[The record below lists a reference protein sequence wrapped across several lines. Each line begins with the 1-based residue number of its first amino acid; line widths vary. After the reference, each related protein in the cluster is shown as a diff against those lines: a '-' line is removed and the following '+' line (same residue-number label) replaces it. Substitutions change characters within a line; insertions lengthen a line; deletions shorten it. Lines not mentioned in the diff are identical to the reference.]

1 MKKKLI
7 AWMMSATMALGSMT
21 LPVYAE
27 NEEVAVEFSD
37 ETDEETE
44 EPETEMLDIPEELQ
58 TDTGQDFADAGSEDF
73 SDHMVEELFSSG
85 DETVGESRTVGGN
98 INWGSSGSLLP
109 TDVTTARDGCVLVG
123 VKGSYITDVQ
133 AVLARVNAIRK
144 EACEEGVPDPRNAKR
159 KLTPSDYVPIRWSS
173 DLEYIARIRAAEAS
187 LVIAHTRPNGTS
199 CFTLK
204 SPNGIQ
210 SYGEVLAWNYTQK
223 FLPGIEQWYEEK
235 ADWVNQNSN
244 AVTGHYTQMI
254 DPDNIYAGY
263 ATFINPDA
271 QYPTTT
277 SGEYSSYADMD
288 ETSGPDISNCTQTI
302 EAELGNLTAGM
313 SDFADLKEENSVQA
327 DFYVQLS
334 DSGCKLSFL
343 DKAEWKS
350 SNPSVAS
357 VDGNGQVK
365 GLKKGTADITA
376 SKGSLT
382 ATRTVRVIHEHSWD
396 AGKVTK
402 SATCTKDGEKT
413 YTCSGCGE
421 TKTEVIKATGHK
433 ETEIRNAAE
442 STCQKEG
449 YTGDKVCKACGEVL
463 EKGKPIAKK
472 DHSWDAG
479 KVTKSATCTKDGEKT
494 YTCSGCGE
502 TKTEVIKAT
511 GHKETEIRN
520 ATESTCQK
528 EGYTGDKVCKA
539 CGEVLEKGKPIAKK
553 DHSWDAGKVTKSAT
567 CTKAGEKIYT
577 CSGCGETKTEVIKA
591 TGHKETEIRNA
602 TESTCQKEGY
612 TGDKVCKACGEVLE
626 KGKPI
631 AKKDHSWDAG
641 KVTKSATCT
650 KAGEKIYTCSGCGE
664 TKTEV
669 IKATGHKMGAWKTVA
684 SATTQKAG
692 RQERSCT
699 VCNYKETRS
708 IPKLKSYNFKVVSS
722 KSAVTYN
729 GKAQKP
735 AVTVYA
741 GNKKISSK
749 YYTVSYKNNT
759 AVGTAMITIQGKGNY
774 KKYTGKTT
782 FRINLQ
788 KTTLSSA
795 KSSRK
800 GQLQATWKKTAG
812 NAGYQIQYA
821 SNAKFSGAK
830 TKNTKATRYTFQGLK
845 SKRKYYVRVRT
856 YKKVGSNYWYSKW
869 SNVRNVKIK

>member
-73 SDHMVEELFSSG
+73 PDHMVEELFSSG

-98 INWGSSGSLLP
+98 LNWGSSGSLLP

-173 DLEYIARIRAAEAS
+173 DLEYIARIRVAEAS

-313 SDFADLKEENSVQA
+313 SDFAVLKEENSVQA

-382 ATRTVRVIHEHSWD
+382 VTRTVRVIH
-396 AGKVTK
+396 
-402 SATCTKDGEKT
+402 
-413 YTCSGCGE
+413 
-421 TKTEVIKATGHK
+421 
-433 ETEIRNAAE
+433 
-442 STCQKEG
+442 
-449 YTGDKVCKACGEVL
+449 
-463 EKGKPIAKK
+463 

-494 YTCSGCGE
+494 
-502 TKTEVIKAT
+502 
-511 GHKETEIRN
+511 
-520 ATESTCQK
+520 
-528 EGYTGDKVCKA
+528 
-539 CGEVLEKGKPIAKK
+539 
-553 DHSWDAGKVTKSAT
+553 
-567 CTKAGEKIYT
+567 
-577 CSGCGETKTEVIKA
+577 
-591 TGHKETEIRNA
+591 
-602 TESTCQKEGY
+602 
-612 TGDKVCKACGEVLE
+612 
-626 KGKPI
+626 
-631 AKKDHSWDAG
+631 
-641 KVTKSATCT
+641 
-650 KAGEKIYTCSGCGE
+650 YTCSGCGE

-800 GQLQATWKKTAG
+800 GQLQATWRKTAG

>member
-44 EPETEMLDIPEELQ
+44 EPETEVLDIPEELQ

-73 SDHMVEELFSSG
+73 SDHIVEELFSSG
-85 DETVGESRTVGGN
+85 DEAVGESRTVGGN

-133 AVLARVNAIRK
+133 AVLARVNEIRK
-144 EACEEGVPDPRNAKR
+144 EACEEGVPDPRNEKR

-187 LVIAHTRPNGTS
+187 LVIDHTRPNGTS

-235 ADWVNQNSN
+235 ADWVNQNSS

-271 QYPTTT
+271 KYPTTT

-288 ETSGPDISNCTQTI
+288 ETSGSDISNCTQSI
-302 EAELGNLTAGM
+302 EAELANLTAGM

-382 ATRTVRVIHEHSWD
+382 ATRTVRVIH
-396 AGKVTK
+396 
-402 SATCTKDGEKT
+402 
-413 YTCSGCGE
+413 
-421 TKTEVIKATGHK
+421 
-433 ETEIRNAAE
+433 
-442 STCQKEG
+442 
-449 YTGDKVCKACGEVL
+449 
-463 EKGKPIAKK
+463 

-479 KVTKSATCTKDGEKT
+479 KVTKSATCTKD
-494 YTCSGCGE
+494 
-502 TKTEVIKAT
+502 
-511 GHKETEIRN
+511 
-520 ATESTCQK
+520 
-528 EGYTGDKVCKA
+528 
-539 CGEVLEKGKPIAKK
+539 
-553 DHSWDAGKVTKSAT
+553 
-567 CTKAGEKIYT
+567 
-577 CSGCGETKTEVIKA
+577 
-591 TGHKETEIRNA
+591 
-602 TESTCQKEGY
+602 
-612 TGDKVCKACGEVLE
+612 
-626 KGKPI
+626 
-631 AKKDHSWDAG
+631 
-641 KVTKSATCT
+641 
-650 KAGEKIYTCSGCGE
+650 GEKIYTCSGCGE

-684 SATTQKAG
+684 SATTQKEG

-699 VCNYKETRS
+699 ICNYKETRS

-774 KKYTGKTT
+774 KKYSGKTT

-788 KTTLSSA
+788 KTTLSST

-800 GQLQATWKKTAG
+800 GQLQVTWKKTAG

-821 SNAKFSGAK
+821 TNAKFSGAK
-830 TKNTKATRYTFQGLK
+830 TKNTKATRYTFKGLK

>member
-159 KLTPSDYVPIRWSS
+159 KLTPSDYVPIRWLS

-433 ETEIRNAAE
+433 
-442 STCQKEG
+442 
-449 YTGDKVCKACGEVL
+449 
-463 EKGKPIAKK
+463 
-472 DHSWDAG
+472 
-479 KVTKSATCTKDGEKT
+479 
-494 YTCSGCGE
+494 
-502 TKTEVIKAT
+502 
-511 GHKETEIRN
+511 
-520 ATESTCQK
+520 
-528 EGYTGDKVCKA
+528 
-539 CGEVLEKGKPIAKK
+539 
-553 DHSWDAGKVTKSAT
+553 
-567 CTKAGEKIYT
+567 
-577 CSGCGETKTEVIKA
+577 
-591 TGHKETEIRNA
+591 
-602 TESTCQKEGY
+602 
-612 TGDKVCKACGEVLE
+612 
-626 KGKPI
+626 
-631 AKKDHSWDAG
+631 
-641 KVTKSATCT
+641 
-650 KAGEKIYTCSGCGE
+650 
-664 TKTEV
+664 
-669 IKATGHKMGAWKTVA
+669 MGAWKTVA

-741 GNKKISSK
+741 GNKKISGK

-759 AVGTAMITIQGKGNY
+759 AVGTAMIIIQGKGNY
-774 KKYTGKTT
+774 KKYSGKTT

-821 SNAKFSGAK
+821 TNAKFSGAK
-830 TKNTKATRYTFQGLK
+830 TKNTKAIRYTFKGLK

>member
-44 EPETEMLDIPEELQ
+44 EPETEVLDIPEELQ

-85 DETVGESRTVGGN
+85 DEAVGESRTVGGN

-133 AVLARVNAIRK
+133 AVLARVNEIRK
-144 EACEEGVPDPRNAKR
+144 EACEEGVPDPRNEKR

-187 LVIAHTRPNGTS
+187 LIIAHTRPNGTR

-235 ADWVNQNSN
+235 ADWVNQNSS

-271 QYPTTT
+271 KYPTTT

-302 EAELGNLTAGM
+302 EAELANLTAGM

-376 SKGSLT
+376 FKGSLT
-382 ATRTVRVIHEHSWD
+382 ATRTVRVIH
-396 AGKVTK
+396 
-402 SATCTKDGEKT
+402 
-413 YTCSGCGE
+413 
-421 TKTEVIKATGHK
+421 
-433 ETEIRNAAE
+433 
-442 STCQKEG
+442 
-449 YTGDKVCKACGEVL
+449 
-463 EKGKPIAKK
+463 

-479 KVTKSATCTKDGEKT
+479 KVTKSATCTKNGEKT
-494 YTCSGCGE
+494 
-502 TKTEVIKAT
+502 
-511 GHKETEIRN
+511 
-520 ATESTCQK
+520 
-528 EGYTGDKVCKA
+528 
-539 CGEVLEKGKPIAKK
+539 
-553 DHSWDAGKVTKSAT
+553 
-567 CTKAGEKIYT
+567 
-577 CSGCGETKTEVIKA
+577 
-591 TGHKETEIRNA
+591 
-602 TESTCQKEGY
+602 
-612 TGDKVCKACGEVLE
+612 
-626 KGKPI
+626 
-631 AKKDHSWDAG
+631 
-641 KVTKSATCT
+641 
-650 KAGEKIYTCSGCGE
+650 YTCSGCGE

-774 KKYTGKTT
+774 KKYSGKTT

-821 SNAKFSGAK
+821 TNAKFSGAK
-830 TKNTKATRYTFQGLK
+830 TKNTKATRYTFKGLK

>member
-413 YTCSGCGE
+413 
-421 TKTEVIKATGHK
+421 H
-433 ETEIRNAAE
+433 
-442 STCQKEG
+442 
-449 YTGDKVCKACGEVL
+449 
-463 EKGKPIAKK
+463 
-472 DHSWDAG
+472 
-479 KVTKSATCTKDGEKT
+479 
-494 YTCSGCGE
+494 
-502 TKTEVIKAT
+502 
-511 GHKETEIRN
+511 
-520 ATESTCQK
+520 
-528 EGYTGDKVCKA
+528 
-539 CGEVLEKGKPIAKK
+539 
-553 DHSWDAGKVTKSAT
+553 
-567 CTKAGEKIYT
+567 T

>member
-433 ETEIRNAAE
+433 
-442 STCQKEG
+442 
-449 YTGDKVCKACGEVL
+449 
-463 EKGKPIAKK
+463 
-472 DHSWDAG
+472 
-479 KVTKSATCTKDGEKT
+479 
-494 YTCSGCGE
+494 
-502 TKTEVIKAT
+502 
-511 GHKETEIRN
+511 
-520 ATESTCQK
+520 
-528 EGYTGDKVCKA
+528 
-539 CGEVLEKGKPIAKK
+539 
-553 DHSWDAGKVTKSAT
+553 
-567 CTKAGEKIYT
+567 
-577 CSGCGETKTEVIKA
+577 
-591 TGHKETEIRNA
+591 
-602 TESTCQKEGY
+602 
-612 TGDKVCKACGEVLE
+612 
-626 KGKPI
+626 
-631 AKKDHSWDAG
+631 
-641 KVTKSATCT
+641 
-650 KAGEKIYTCSGCGE
+650 
-664 TKTEV
+664 
-669 IKATGHKMGAWKTVA
+669 MGAWKTVA

-741 GNKKISSK
+741 GNKKISGK

-759 AVGTAMITIQGKGNY
+759 AVGTAMIIIQGKDNY
-774 KKYTGKTT
+774 KKYSGKTT

-821 SNAKFSGAK
+821 TNAKFSGAK
-830 TKNTKATRYTFQGLK
+830 TKNTKAIRYTFKGLK

>member
-433 ETEIRNAAE
+433 
-442 STCQKEG
+442 
-449 YTGDKVCKACGEVL
+449 
-463 EKGKPIAKK
+463 
-472 DHSWDAG
+472 
-479 KVTKSATCTKDGEKT
+479 
-494 YTCSGCGE
+494 
-502 TKTEVIKAT
+502 
-511 GHKETEIRN
+511 
-520 ATESTCQK
+520 
-528 EGYTGDKVCKA
+528 
-539 CGEVLEKGKPIAKK
+539 
-553 DHSWDAGKVTKSAT
+553 
-567 CTKAGEKIYT
+567 
-577 CSGCGETKTEVIKA
+577 
-591 TGHKETEIRNA
+591 
-602 TESTCQKEGY
+602 
-612 TGDKVCKACGEVLE
+612 
-626 KGKPI
+626 
-631 AKKDHSWDAG
+631 
-641 KVTKSATCT
+641 
-650 KAGEKIYTCSGCGE
+650 
-664 TKTEV
+664 
-669 IKATGHKMGAWKTVA
+669 MGAWKTVA

>member
-27 NEEVAVEFSD
+27 NAEVAVEFAD

-44 EPETEMLDIPEELQ
+44 ESETEVLDVPEELQ

-85 DETVGESRTVGGN
+85 DEVVGESRTVGGN
-98 INWGSSGSLLP
+98 INWGRSDSLLP

-123 VKGSYITDVQ
+123 VKGSYITDIQ

-187 LVIAHTRPNGTS
+187 LVIDHTRPNGTS

-235 ADWVNQNSN
+235 ADWVNQNSS

-271 QYPTTT
+271 KYPTTT
-277 SGEYSSYADMD
+277 SGEYSSYVDMD

-343 DKAEWKS
+343 DEAEWKS

-357 VDGNGQVK
+357 VDVNGQVK

-382 ATRTVRVIHEHSWD
+382 ATRTVRVIH
-396 AGKVTK
+396 
-402 SATCTKDGEKT
+402 
-413 YTCSGCGE
+413 
-421 TKTEVIKATGHK
+421 
-433 ETEIRNAAE
+433 
-442 STCQKEG
+442 
-449 YTGDKVCKACGEVL
+449 
-463 EKGKPIAKK
+463 

-502 TKTEVIKAT
+502 TKTEA
-511 GHKETEIRN
+511 
-520 ATESTCQK
+520 
-528 EGYTGDKVCKA
+528 
-539 CGEVLEKGKPIAKK
+539 
-553 DHSWDAGKVTKSAT
+553 
-567 CTKAGEKIYT
+567 
-577 CSGCGETKTEVIKA
+577 
-591 TGHKETEIRNA
+591 
-602 TESTCQKEGY
+602 
-612 TGDKVCKACGEVLE
+612 
-626 KGKPI
+626 
-631 AKKDHSWDAG
+631 
-641 KVTKSATCT
+641 
-650 KAGEKIYTCSGCGE
+650 
-664 TKTEV
+664 

-684 SATTQKAG
+684 SVTTQKAG

-741 GNKKISSK
+741 GNKKISGK

-774 KKYTGKTT
+774 KKYSGKTT

-788 KTTLSSA
+788 ITTLSSA

-821 SNAKFSGAK
+821 TNAKFSGAK
-830 TKNTKATRYTFQGLK
+830 TKNTKATCYTFKGLK

-869 SNVRNVKIK
+869 SNIRNVKIK

>member
-433 ETEIRNAAE
+433 
-442 STCQKEG
+442 
-449 YTGDKVCKACGEVL
+449 
-463 EKGKPIAKK
+463 
-472 DHSWDAG
+472 
-479 KVTKSATCTKDGEKT
+479 
-494 YTCSGCGE
+494 
-502 TKTEVIKAT
+502 
-511 GHKETEIRN
+511 
-520 ATESTCQK
+520 
-528 EGYTGDKVCKA
+528 
-539 CGEVLEKGKPIAKK
+539 
-553 DHSWDAGKVTKSAT
+553 
-567 CTKAGEKIYT
+567 
-577 CSGCGETKTEVIKA
+577 
-591 TGHKETEIRNA
+591 
-602 TESTCQKEGY
+602 
-612 TGDKVCKACGEVLE
+612 
-626 KGKPI
+626 
-631 AKKDHSWDAG
+631 
-641 KVTKSATCT
+641 
-650 KAGEKIYTCSGCGE
+650 
-664 TKTEV
+664 
-669 IKATGHKMGAWKTVA
+669 MGAWKTVA

-741 GNKKISSK
+741 GNKKISGK

-759 AVGTAMITIQGKGNY
+759 AVGTAMIIIQGKGNY
-774 KKYTGKTT
+774 KKYSGKTT

-821 SNAKFSGAK
+821 TNAKFSGAK
-830 TKNTKATRYTFQGLK
+830 TKNTKAIRYTFKGLK
-845 SKRKYYVRVRT
+845 SKRKYYVRLRT

>member
-433 ETEIRNAAE
+433 
-442 STCQKEG
+442 
-449 YTGDKVCKACGEVL
+449 
-463 EKGKPIAKK
+463 
-472 DHSWDAG
+472 
-479 KVTKSATCTKDGEKT
+479 
-494 YTCSGCGE
+494 
-502 TKTEVIKAT
+502 
-511 GHKETEIRN
+511 
-520 ATESTCQK
+520 
-528 EGYTGDKVCKA
+528 
-539 CGEVLEKGKPIAKK
+539 
-553 DHSWDAGKVTKSAT
+553 
-567 CTKAGEKIYT
+567 
-577 CSGCGETKTEVIKA
+577 
-591 TGHKETEIRNA
+591 
-602 TESTCQKEGY
+602 
-612 TGDKVCKACGEVLE
+612 
-626 KGKPI
+626 
-631 AKKDHSWDAG
+631 
-641 KVTKSATCT
+641 
-650 KAGEKIYTCSGCGE
+650 
-664 TKTEV
+664 
-669 IKATGHKMGAWKTVA
+669 MGAWKTVA

-741 GNKKISSK
+741 GNKKISGK

-759 AVGTAMITIQGKGNY
+759 AVGTAMIIIQGKGNY
-774 KKYTGKTT
+774 KKYSGKTT

-821 SNAKFSGAK
+821 TNAKFSGAK
-830 TKNTKATRYTFQGLK
+830 TKNTKAIRYTFKGLK

-869 SNVRNVKIK
+869 SNVRNVK

>member
-44 EPETEMLDIPEELQ
+44 EPETEVLDIPEELQ

-85 DETVGESRTVGGN
+85 DEAVGESRTVGGN

-133 AVLARVNAIRK
+133 AVLARVNEIRK

-210 SYGEVLAWNYTQK
+210 LYGEVLAWNYTQK

-235 ADWVNQNSN
+235 ADWINQNSSV
-244 AVTGHYTQMI
+244 VTGHYTQMI

-271 QYPTTT
+271 KYPTTT

-302 EAELGNLTAGM
+302 EAELTNLTAGM

-382 ATRTVRVIHEHSWD
+382 ATRTVRVIH
-396 AGKVTK
+396 
-402 SATCTKDGEKT
+402 
-413 YTCSGCGE
+413 
-421 TKTEVIKATGHK
+421 
-433 ETEIRNAAE
+433 
-442 STCQKEG
+442 
-449 YTGDKVCKACGEVL
+449 
-463 EKGKPIAKK
+463 

-479 KVTKSATCTKDGEKT
+479 KVTKSATCTKD
-494 YTCSGCGE
+494 
-502 TKTEVIKAT
+502 
-511 GHKETEIRN
+511 
-520 ATESTCQK
+520 
-528 EGYTGDKVCKA
+528 
-539 CGEVLEKGKPIAKK
+539 
-553 DHSWDAGKVTKSAT
+553 
-567 CTKAGEKIYT
+567 
-577 CSGCGETKTEVIKA
+577 
-591 TGHKETEIRNA
+591 
-602 TESTCQKEGY
+602 
-612 TGDKVCKACGEVLE
+612 
-626 KGKPI
+626 
-631 AKKDHSWDAG
+631 
-641 KVTKSATCT
+641 
-650 KAGEKIYTCSGCGE
+650 GEKIYTCSGCGE

-669 IKATGHKMGAWKTVA
+669 IKATGHKMGAWKTGA

-774 KKYTGKTT
+774 KKYSGKTT

-821 SNAKFSGAK
+821 TNAKFSGAK
-830 TKNTKATRYTFQGLK
+830 TKNTKATRYTFKGLK

>member
-85 DETVGESRTVGGN
+85 DEVVGESRTVGGN
-98 INWGSSGSLLP
+98 INWGRSDSLLP

-382 ATRTVRVIHEHSWD
+382 VTRTVRVIH
-396 AGKVTK
+396 
-402 SATCTKDGEKT
+402 
-413 YTCSGCGE
+413 
-421 TKTEVIKATGHK
+421 
-433 ETEIRNAAE
+433 
-442 STCQKEG
+442 
-449 YTGDKVCKACGEVL
+449 
-463 EKGKPIAKK
+463 

-494 YTCSGCGE
+494 
-502 TKTEVIKAT
+502 
-511 GHKETEIRN
+511 
-520 ATESTCQK
+520 
-528 EGYTGDKVCKA
+528 
-539 CGEVLEKGKPIAKK
+539 
-553 DHSWDAGKVTKSAT
+553 
-567 CTKAGEKIYT
+567 
-577 CSGCGETKTEVIKA
+577 
-591 TGHKETEIRNA
+591 
-602 TESTCQKEGY
+602 
-612 TGDKVCKACGEVLE
+612 
-626 KGKPI
+626 
-631 AKKDHSWDAG
+631 
-641 KVTKSATCT
+641 
-650 KAGEKIYTCSGCGE
+650 YTCSGCGE

>member
-44 EPETEMLDIPEELQ
+44 EPETEVLDIPEELQ

-85 DETVGESRTVGGN
+85 DEAVGESRTVGGN

-133 AVLARVNAIRK
+133 AVLARVNEIRK
-144 EACEEGVPDPRNAKR
+144 EACEEGVPDPRNEKR

-187 LVIAHTRPNGTS
+187 LVIDHTRPNGTS

-210 SYGEVLAWNYTQK
+210 LYGEVLAWNYTQK

-235 ADWVNQNSN
+235 ADWINQNSS

-271 QYPTTT
+271 KYPTTT

-302 EAELGNLTAGM
+302 EAELTNLTAGM

-382 ATRTVRVIHEHSWD
+382 ATRTVRVIH
-396 AGKVTK
+396 
-402 SATCTKDGEKT
+402 
-413 YTCSGCGE
+413 
-421 TKTEVIKATGHK
+421 
-433 ETEIRNAAE
+433 
-442 STCQKEG
+442 
-449 YTGDKVCKACGEVL
+449 
-463 EKGKPIAKK
+463 

-479 KVTKSATCTKDGEKT
+479 KVTKSATCTKD
-494 YTCSGCGE
+494 
-502 TKTEVIKAT
+502 
-511 GHKETEIRN
+511 
-520 ATESTCQK
+520 
-528 EGYTGDKVCKA
+528 
-539 CGEVLEKGKPIAKK
+539 
-553 DHSWDAGKVTKSAT
+553 
-567 CTKAGEKIYT
+567 
-577 CSGCGETKTEVIKA
+577 
-591 TGHKETEIRNA
+591 
-602 TESTCQKEGY
+602 
-612 TGDKVCKACGEVLE
+612 
-626 KGKPI
+626 
-631 AKKDHSWDAG
+631 
-641 KVTKSATCT
+641 
-650 KAGEKIYTCSGCGE
+650 GEKIYTCSGCGE

-774 KKYTGKTT
+774 KKYSGKTT

-821 SNAKFSGAK
+821 TNAKFSGAK
-830 TKNTKATRYTFQGLK
+830 TKNTKATRYTFKGLK

>member
-1 MKKKLI
+1 MKKKRI

-44 EPETEMLDIPEELQ
+44 EPETEVLDVPEELQ

-85 DETVGESRTVGGN
+85 DEAVGESRTVGGN

-133 AVLARVNAIRK
+133 AVLARVNEIRK
-144 EACEEGVPDPRNAKR
+144 EACEEGVPDPRNEKR

-187 LVIAHTRPNGTS
+187 LVIDHTRPNGTS

-210 SYGEVLAWNYTQK
+210 LYGEVLAWNYTQK

-235 ADWVNQNSN
+235 ADWINQNSSV
-244 AVTGHYTQMI
+244 VTGHYTQMI

-271 QYPTTT
+271 KYPTTT

-302 EAELGNLTAGM
+302 EAELTNLTAGM

-382 ATRTVRVIHEHSWD
+382 ATRTVRVIH
-396 AGKVTK
+396 
-402 SATCTKDGEKT
+402 
-413 YTCSGCGE
+413 
-421 TKTEVIKATGHK
+421 
-433 ETEIRNAAE
+433 
-442 STCQKEG
+442 
-449 YTGDKVCKACGEVL
+449 
-463 EKGKPIAKK
+463 

-479 KVTKSATCTKDGEKT
+479 KVTKSATCTKD
-494 YTCSGCGE
+494 
-502 TKTEVIKAT
+502 
-511 GHKETEIRN
+511 
-520 ATESTCQK
+520 
-528 EGYTGDKVCKA
+528 
-539 CGEVLEKGKPIAKK
+539 
-553 DHSWDAGKVTKSAT
+553 
-567 CTKAGEKIYT
+567 
-577 CSGCGETKTEVIKA
+577 
-591 TGHKETEIRNA
+591 
-602 TESTCQKEGY
+602 
-612 TGDKVCKACGEVLE
+612 
-626 KGKPI
+626 
-631 AKKDHSWDAG
+631 
-641 KVTKSATCT
+641 
-650 KAGEKIYTCSGCGE
+650 GEKIYTCSGCGE

-774 KKYTGKTT
+774 KKYSGKTT

-821 SNAKFSGAK
+821 TNAKFSGAK
-830 TKNTKATRYTFQGLK
+830 TKNTKATRYTFKGLK

>member
-433 ETEIRNAAE
+433 
-442 STCQKEG
+442 
-449 YTGDKVCKACGEVL
+449 
-463 EKGKPIAKK
+463 
-472 DHSWDAG
+472 
-479 KVTKSATCTKDGEKT
+479 
-494 YTCSGCGE
+494 
-502 TKTEVIKAT
+502 
-511 GHKETEIRN
+511 
-520 ATESTCQK
+520 
-528 EGYTGDKVCKA
+528 
-539 CGEVLEKGKPIAKK
+539 
-553 DHSWDAGKVTKSAT
+553 
-567 CTKAGEKIYT
+567 
-577 CSGCGETKTEVIKA
+577 
-591 TGHKETEIRNA
+591 
-602 TESTCQKEGY
+602 
-612 TGDKVCKACGEVLE
+612 
-626 KGKPI
+626 
-631 AKKDHSWDAG
+631 
-641 KVTKSATCT
+641 
-650 KAGEKIYTCSGCGE
+650 
-664 TKTEV
+664 
-669 IKATGHKMGAWKTVA
+669 MGAWKTVA

-821 SNAKFSGAK
+821 TNAKFSGAK
-830 TKNTKATRYTFQGLK
+830 TKNTKATRYTFKGLK

>member
-382 ATRTVRVIHEHSWD
+382 VTRTVRVIH
-396 AGKVTK
+396 
-402 SATCTKDGEKT
+402 
-413 YTCSGCGE
+413 
-421 TKTEVIKATGHK
+421 
-433 ETEIRNAAE
+433 
-442 STCQKEG
+442 
-449 YTGDKVCKACGEVL
+449 
-463 EKGKPIAKK
+463 

-494 YTCSGCGE
+494 
-502 TKTEVIKAT
+502 
-511 GHKETEIRN
+511 
-520 ATESTCQK
+520 
-528 EGYTGDKVCKA
+528 
-539 CGEVLEKGKPIAKK
+539 
-553 DHSWDAGKVTKSAT
+553 
-567 CTKAGEKIYT
+567 
-577 CSGCGETKTEVIKA
+577 
-591 TGHKETEIRNA
+591 
-602 TESTCQKEGY
+602 
-612 TGDKVCKACGEVLE
+612 
-626 KGKPI
+626 
-631 AKKDHSWDAG
+631 
-641 KVTKSATCT
+641 
-650 KAGEKIYTCSGCGE
+650 YTCSGCGE

-821 SNAKFSGAK
+821 TNAKFSGAK
-830 TKNTKATRYTFQGLK
+830 TKNTKATRYTFKGLK

>member
-382 ATRTVRVIHEHSWD
+382 VTRTVRVIH
-396 AGKVTK
+396 
-402 SATCTKDGEKT
+402 
-413 YTCSGCGE
+413 
-421 TKTEVIKATGHK
+421 
-433 ETEIRNAAE
+433 
-442 STCQKEG
+442 
-449 YTGDKVCKACGEVL
+449 
-463 EKGKPIAKK
+463 

-511 GHKETEIRN
+511 GHK
-520 ATESTCQK
+520 
-528 EGYTGDKVCKA
+528 
-539 CGEVLEKGKPIAKK
+539 
-553 DHSWDAGKVTKSAT
+553 
-567 CTKAGEKIYT
+567 
-577 CSGCGETKTEVIKA
+577 
-591 TGHKETEIRNA
+591 
-602 TESTCQKEGY
+602 
-612 TGDKVCKACGEVLE
+612 
-626 KGKPI
+626 
-631 AKKDHSWDAG
+631 
-641 KVTKSATCT
+641 
-650 KAGEKIYTCSGCGE
+650 
-664 TKTEV
+664 
-669 IKATGHKMGAWKTVA
+669 MGAWKTVA

-692 RQERSCT
+692 RQEHSCT

>member
-123 VKGSYITDVQ
+123 VKGSYITEVQ

-433 ETEIRNAAE
+433 
-442 STCQKEG
+442 
-449 YTGDKVCKACGEVL
+449 
-463 EKGKPIAKK
+463 
-472 DHSWDAG
+472 
-479 KVTKSATCTKDGEKT
+479 
-494 YTCSGCGE
+494 
-502 TKTEVIKAT
+502 
-511 GHKETEIRN
+511 
-520 ATESTCQK
+520 
-528 EGYTGDKVCKA
+528 
-539 CGEVLEKGKPIAKK
+539 
-553 DHSWDAGKVTKSAT
+553 
-567 CTKAGEKIYT
+567 
-577 CSGCGETKTEVIKA
+577 
-591 TGHKETEIRNA
+591 
-602 TESTCQKEGY
+602 
-612 TGDKVCKACGEVLE
+612 
-626 KGKPI
+626 
-631 AKKDHSWDAG
+631 
-641 KVTKSATCT
+641 
-650 KAGEKIYTCSGCGE
+650 
-664 TKTEV
+664 
-669 IKATGHKMGAWKTVA
+669 MGAWKTVA

-741 GNKKISSK
+741 GNKKISGK

-759 AVGTAMITIQGKGNY
+759 AVGTAMIIIQGKGNY
-774 KKYTGKTT
+774 KKYSGKTT

-821 SNAKFSGAK
+821 TNAKFSGAK
-830 TKNTKATRYTFQGLK
+830 TKNTKAIRYTFKGLK

>member
-199 CFTLK
+199 CSTLK

-433 ETEIRNAAE
+433 
-442 STCQKEG
+442 
-449 YTGDKVCKACGEVL
+449 
-463 EKGKPIAKK
+463 
-472 DHSWDAG
+472 
-479 KVTKSATCTKDGEKT
+479 
-494 YTCSGCGE
+494 
-502 TKTEVIKAT
+502 
-511 GHKETEIRN
+511 
-520 ATESTCQK
+520 
-528 EGYTGDKVCKA
+528 
-539 CGEVLEKGKPIAKK
+539 
-553 DHSWDAGKVTKSAT
+553 
-567 CTKAGEKIYT
+567 
-577 CSGCGETKTEVIKA
+577 
-591 TGHKETEIRNA
+591 
-602 TESTCQKEGY
+602 
-612 TGDKVCKACGEVLE
+612 
-626 KGKPI
+626 
-631 AKKDHSWDAG
+631 
-641 KVTKSATCT
+641 
-650 KAGEKIYTCSGCGE
+650 
-664 TKTEV
+664 
-669 IKATGHKMGAWKTVA
+669 MGAWKTVA

-741 GNKKISSK
+741 GNKKISGK

-759 AVGTAMITIQGKGNY
+759 AVGTAMIIIQGKGNY
-774 KKYTGKTT
+774 KKYSGKTT

-821 SNAKFSGAK
+821 TNAKFSGAK
-830 TKNTKATRYTFQGLK
+830 TKNTKAIRYTFKGLK

>member
-44 EPETEMLDIPEELQ
+44 EPETEVLDVPEELQ

-85 DETVGESRTVGGN
+85 DEVVGESRTVGGN
-98 INWGSSGSLLP
+98 INWGRSDSLLP

-187 LVIAHTRPNGTS
+187 IVIDHTRPNGTS

-271 QYPTTT
+271 KYPTTT
-277 SGEYSSYADMD
+277 SGEYSSHADMD

-302 EAELGNLTAGM
+302 EAELVHLTAGM

-382 ATRTVRVIHEHSWD
+382 VTRTVRVIH
-396 AGKVTK
+396 
-402 SATCTKDGEKT
+402 
-413 YTCSGCGE
+413 
-421 TKTEVIKATGHK
+421 
-433 ETEIRNAAE
+433 
-442 STCQKEG
+442 
-449 YTGDKVCKACGEVL
+449 
-463 EKGKPIAKK
+463 

-479 KVTKSATCTKDGEKT
+479 KVTKSATCMKDGEKT
-494 YTCSGCGE
+494 YTCS
-502 TKTEVIKAT
+502 
-511 GHKETEIRN
+511 R
-520 ATESTCQK
+520 
-528 EGYTGDKVCKA
+528 
-539 CGEVLEKGKPIAKK
+539 
-553 DHSWDAGKVTKSAT
+553 
-567 CTKAGEKIYT
+567 
-577 CSGCGETKTEVIKA
+577 
-591 TGHKETEIRNA
+591 
-602 TESTCQKEGY
+602 
-612 TGDKVCKACGEVLE
+612 
-626 KGKPI
+626 
-631 AKKDHSWDAG
+631 
-641 KVTKSATCT
+641 
-650 KAGEKIYTCSGCGE
+650 CGE

-684 SATTQKAG
+684 SATTQKEG

-741 GNKKISSK
+741 GNKKISGK

-774 KKYTGKTT
+774 KKYSGKTT

-800 GQLQATWKKTAG
+800 GQLQVTWKKTAG

-821 SNAKFSGAK
+821 TNAKFSGAK
-830 TKNTKATRYTFQGLK
+830 TKNTKVTRYTFKGLK

>member
-1 MKKKLI
+1 MKKKRI

-44 EPETEMLDIPEELQ
+44 EPETEVLDVPEELQ

-85 DETVGESRTVGGN
+85 DEAVGESRTVGGN

-133 AVLARVNAIRK
+133 AVLARVNEIRK
-144 EACEEGVPDPRNAKR
+144 EACEEGVPDPRNEKR

-187 LVIAHTRPNGTS
+187 LVINHTRPNGTS

-210 SYGEVLAWNYTQK
+210 LYGEVLAWNYTQK

-235 ADWVNQNSN
+235 ADWINQNSSV
-244 AVTGHYTQMI
+244 VTGHYTQMI

-271 QYPTTT
+271 KYPTTT

-302 EAELGNLTAGM
+302 EAEIGNLTAGM
-313 SDFADLKEENSVQA
+313 SDFADLKEENRVQA

-402 SATCTKDGEKT
+402 SATCTKDGEK
-413 YTCSGCGE
+413 
-421 TKTEVIKATGHK
+421 
-433 ETEIRNAAE
+433 
-442 STCQKEG
+442 
-449 YTGDKVCKACGEVL
+449 
-463 EKGKPIAKK
+463 
-472 DHSWDAG
+472 
-479 KVTKSATCTKDGEKT
+479 
-494 YTCSGCGE
+494 
-502 TKTEVIKAT
+502 
-511 GHKETEIRN
+511 
-520 ATESTCQK
+520 
-528 EGYTGDKVCKA
+528 
-539 CGEVLEKGKPIAKK
+539 
-553 DHSWDAGKVTKSAT
+553 
-567 CTKAGEKIYT
+567 
-577 CSGCGETKTEVIKA
+577 
-591 TGHKETEIRNA
+591 
-602 TESTCQKEGY
+602 
-612 TGDKVCKACGEVLE
+612 
-626 KGKPI
+626 
-631 AKKDHSWDAG
+631 
-641 KVTKSATCT
+641 
-650 KAGEKIYTCSGCGE
+650 IYTCSGCGE

-699 VCNYKETRS
+699 ICNYKETRS

-774 KKYTGKTT
+774 KKYSGKTT
-782 FRINLQ
+782 FRIDLQ

-821 SNAKFSGAK
+821 TNAKFSGAK
-830 TKNTKATRYTFQGLK
+830 TKNTKVTRYTFKGLK

>member
-44 EPETEMLDIPEELQ
+44 EPETEVLDIPEELQ

-85 DETVGESRTVGGN
+85 DEAVGESRTVGGN

-133 AVLARVNAIRK
+133 AVLARVNEIRK
-144 EACEEGVPDPRNAKR
+144 EACEEGVPDPRNEKR

-187 LVIAHTRPNGTS
+187 LIIAHTRPNGTR

-235 ADWVNQNSN
+235 ADWVNQNSS

-271 QYPTTT
+271 KYPTTT

-302 EAELGNLTAGM
+302 EAELANLTAGM

-376 SKGSLT
+376 FKGSLT
-382 ATRTVRVIHEHSWD
+382 ATRTVRVIH
-396 AGKVTK
+396 
-402 SATCTKDGEKT
+402 
-413 YTCSGCGE
+413 
-421 TKTEVIKATGHK
+421 
-433 ETEIRNAAE
+433 
-442 STCQKEG
+442 
-449 YTGDKVCKACGEVL
+449 
-463 EKGKPIAKK
+463 

-479 KVTKSATCTKDGEKT
+479 KVTKSATCTKNGEKT

-567 CTKAGEKIYT
+567 CTKDGEKT
-577 CSGCGETKTEVIKA
+577 
-591 TGHKETEIRNA
+591 
-602 TESTCQKEGY
+602 
-612 TGDKVCKACGEVLE
+612 
-626 KGKPI
+626 
-631 AKKDHSWDAG
+631 
-641 KVTKSATCT
+641 
-650 KAGEKIYTCSGCGE
+650 YTCSGCGE

-684 SATTQKAG
+684 SATTQKEG

-699 VCNYKETRS
+699 ICNYKETRS

-774 KKYTGKTT
+774 KKYSGKTT

-821 SNAKFSGAK
+821 TNAKFSGAK
-830 TKNTKATRYTFQGLK
+830 TKNTKATRYTFKGLK

>member
-433 ETEIRNAAE
+433 
-442 STCQKEG
+442 
-449 YTGDKVCKACGEVL
+449 
-463 EKGKPIAKK
+463 
-472 DHSWDAG
+472 
-479 KVTKSATCTKDGEKT
+479 
-494 YTCSGCGE
+494 
-502 TKTEVIKAT
+502 
-511 GHKETEIRN
+511 
-520 ATESTCQK
+520 
-528 EGYTGDKVCKA
+528 
-539 CGEVLEKGKPIAKK
+539 
-553 DHSWDAGKVTKSAT
+553 
-567 CTKAGEKIYT
+567 
-577 CSGCGETKTEVIKA
+577 
-591 TGHKETEIRNA
+591 
-602 TESTCQKEGY
+602 
-612 TGDKVCKACGEVLE
+612 
-626 KGKPI
+626 
-631 AKKDHSWDAG
+631 
-641 KVTKSATCT
+641 
-650 KAGEKIYTCSGCGE
+650 
-664 TKTEV
+664 
-669 IKATGHKMGAWKTVA
+669 MGAWKTVA

-741 GNKKISSK
+741 GNKKISGK

-759 AVGTAMITIQGKGNY
+759 AVGTAMIIIQGKGNY
-774 KKYTGKTT
+774 KKYSGKTT

-821 SNAKFSGAK
+821 TNAKFSGAK
-830 TKNTKATRYTFQGLK
+830 TKNTKAIRYTFKGLK

>member
-27 NEEVAVEFSD
+27 NAEVAVEFAD

-44 EPETEMLDIPEELQ
+44 ESETEVLDVPEELQ

-85 DETVGESRTVGGN
+85 DEVVGESRTVGGN
-98 INWGSSGSLLP
+98 INWGRSDSLLP

-123 VKGSYITDVQ
+123 VKGSYITDIQ

-187 LVIAHTRPNGTS
+187 LVIDHTRPNGTS

-235 ADWVNQNSN
+235 ADWVNQNSS

-271 QYPTTT
+271 KYPTTT
-277 SGEYSSYADMD
+277 SGEYSSYVDMD
-288 ETSGPDISNCTQTI
+288 ETSGPDISNCMQTI

-343 DKAEWKS
+343 DEAEWKS

-382 ATRTVRVIHEHSWD
+382 ATRTVRVIH
-396 AGKVTK
+396 
-402 SATCTKDGEKT
+402 
-413 YTCSGCGE
+413 
-421 TKTEVIKATGHK
+421 
-433 ETEIRNAAE
+433 
-442 STCQKEG
+442 
-449 YTGDKVCKACGEVL
+449 
-463 EKGKPIAKK
+463 

-502 TKTEVIKAT
+502 TKTEA
-511 GHKETEIRN
+511 
-520 ATESTCQK
+520 
-528 EGYTGDKVCKA
+528 
-539 CGEVLEKGKPIAKK
+539 
-553 DHSWDAGKVTKSAT
+553 
-567 CTKAGEKIYT
+567 
-577 CSGCGETKTEVIKA
+577 
-591 TGHKETEIRNA
+591 
-602 TESTCQKEGY
+602 
-612 TGDKVCKACGEVLE
+612 
-626 KGKPI
+626 
-631 AKKDHSWDAG
+631 
-641 KVTKSATCT
+641 
-650 KAGEKIYTCSGCGE
+650 
-664 TKTEV
+664 

-741 GNKKISSK
+741 GNKKISGK

-759 AVGTAMITIQGKGNY
+759 AVGNAMITIQGKGNY
-774 KKYTGKTT
+774 KKYSGKTT

-788 KTTLSSA
+788 ITTLSSA

-821 SNAKFSGAK
+821 TNAKFSGAK
-830 TKNTKATRYTFQGLK
+830 TKNTKATCYTFKGLK

-869 SNVRNVKIK
+869 SNIRNVKIK

>member
-402 SATCTKDGEKT
+402 SATCKKDGEKT
-413 YTCSGCGE
+413 
-421 TKTEVIKATGHK
+421 
-433 ETEIRNAAE
+433 
-442 STCQKEG
+442 
-449 YTGDKVCKACGEVL
+449 
-463 EKGKPIAKK
+463 
-472 DHSWDAG
+472 
-479 KVTKSATCTKDGEKT
+479 
-494 YTCSGCGE
+494 
-502 TKTEVIKAT
+502 
-511 GHKETEIRN
+511 
-520 ATESTCQK
+520 
-528 EGYTGDKVCKA
+528 
-539 CGEVLEKGKPIAKK
+539 
-553 DHSWDAGKVTKSAT
+553 
-567 CTKAGEKIYT
+567 
-577 CSGCGETKTEVIKA
+577 
-591 TGHKETEIRNA
+591 
-602 TESTCQKEGY
+602 
-612 TGDKVCKACGEVLE
+612 
-626 KGKPI
+626 
-631 AKKDHSWDAG
+631 
-641 KVTKSATCT
+641 
-650 KAGEKIYTCSGCGE
+650 YTCSGCGE

-741 GNKKISSK
+741 GNKKISGK

-759 AVGTAMITIQGKGNY
+759 AVGTAMIIIQGKGNY
-774 KKYTGKTT
+774 KKYSGKTT

-821 SNAKFSGAK
+821 TNAKFSGAK
-830 TKNTKATRYTFQGLK
+830 TKNTKAIRYTFKGLK

>member
-433 ETEIRNAAE
+433 ETEIRNA
-442 STCQKEG
+442 
-449 YTGDKVCKACGEVL
+449 
-463 EKGKPIAKK
+463 
-472 DHSWDAG
+472 
-479 KVTKSATCTKDGEKT
+479 
-494 YTCSGCGE
+494 
-502 TKTEVIKAT
+502 
-511 GHKETEIRN
+511 
-520 ATESTCQK
+520 
-528 EGYTGDKVCKA
+528 
-539 CGEVLEKGKPIAKK
+539 
-553 DHSWDAGKVTKSAT
+553 
-567 CTKAGEKIYT
+567 
-577 CSGCGETKTEVIKA
+577 
-591 TGHKETEIRNA
+591 

-830 TKNTKATRYTFQGLK
+830 TKNTKATRYTFKGLK

>member
-44 EPETEMLDIPEELQ
+44 ESETEVLDVSEELQ

-85 DETVGESRTVGGN
+85 DEVVGESRTVGGN
-98 INWGSSGSLLP
+98 INWGRSDSLLP

-133 AVLARVNAIRK
+133 AVLARVNEIRK
-144 EACEEGVPDPRNAKR
+144 EACEEGVPDPRNEKR

-187 LVIAHTRPNGTS
+187 LVIDHTRPNGTS
-199 CFTLK
+199 CSTLK

-235 ADWVNQNSN
+235 ADWVNQNSS

-271 QYPTTT
+271 KYPTTT

-302 EAELGNLTAGM
+302 EAELANLTAGM

-382 ATRTVRVIHEHSWD
+382 ATRTVRVIH
-396 AGKVTK
+396 
-402 SATCTKDGEKT
+402 
-413 YTCSGCGE
+413 
-421 TKTEVIKATGHK
+421 
-433 ETEIRNAAE
+433 
-442 STCQKEG
+442 
-449 YTGDKVCKACGEVL
+449 
-463 EKGKPIAKK
+463 

-479 KVTKSATCTKDGEKT
+479 KVTKSATCTKD
-494 YTCSGCGE
+494 
-502 TKTEVIKAT
+502 
-511 GHKETEIRN
+511 
-520 ATESTCQK
+520 
-528 EGYTGDKVCKA
+528 
-539 CGEVLEKGKPIAKK
+539 
-553 DHSWDAGKVTKSAT
+553 
-567 CTKAGEKIYT
+567 
-577 CSGCGETKTEVIKA
+577 
-591 TGHKETEIRNA
+591 
-602 TESTCQKEGY
+602 
-612 TGDKVCKACGEVLE
+612 
-626 KGKPI
+626 
-631 AKKDHSWDAG
+631 
-641 KVTKSATCT
+641 
-650 KAGEKIYTCSGCGE
+650 GEKIYTCSGCGE

-684 SATTQKAG
+684 SATTQKEG

-699 VCNYKETRS
+699 ICNYKETRS

-774 KKYTGKTT
+774 KKYSGKTT

-788 KTTLSSA
+788 KTTLFSA

-821 SNAKFSGAK
+821 TNAKFSDAK
-830 TKNTKATRYTFQGLK
+830 TKNTKATRYTFKGLK

>member
-433 ETEIRNAAE
+433 
-442 STCQKEG
+442 
-449 YTGDKVCKACGEVL
+449 
-463 EKGKPIAKK
+463 
-472 DHSWDAG
+472 
-479 KVTKSATCTKDGEKT
+479 
-494 YTCSGCGE
+494 
-502 TKTEVIKAT
+502 
-511 GHKETEIRN
+511 
-520 ATESTCQK
+520 
-528 EGYTGDKVCKA
+528 
-539 CGEVLEKGKPIAKK
+539 
-553 DHSWDAGKVTKSAT
+553 
-567 CTKAGEKIYT
+567 
-577 CSGCGETKTEVIKA
+577 
-591 TGHKETEIRNA
+591 
-602 TESTCQKEGY
+602 
-612 TGDKVCKACGEVLE
+612 
-626 KGKPI
+626 
-631 AKKDHSWDAG
+631 
-641 KVTKSATCT
+641 
-650 KAGEKIYTCSGCGE
+650 
-664 TKTEV
+664 
-669 IKATGHKMGAWKTVA
+669 MGAWKTVA

-741 GNKKISSK
+741 GNKKISGK

-759 AVGTAMITIQGKGNY
+759 AVGTAMIIIQGKGNY
-774 KKYTGKTT
+774 KKYSGKTT

-812 NAGYQIQYA
+812 NTGYQIQYA
-821 SNAKFSGAK
+821 TNAKFSGAK
-830 TKNTKATRYTFQGLK
+830 TKNTKATRYTFKGLK

>member
-44 EPETEMLDIPEELQ
+44 EPETEVLDIPEELQ

-85 DETVGESRTVGGN
+85 DEAVGESRTVGGN

-133 AVLARVNAIRK
+133 AVLARVNEIRK
-144 EACEEGVPDPRNAKR
+144 EACEEGVPDPRNEKR

-235 ADWVNQNSN
+235 ADWVNQNSS

-271 QYPTTT
+271 KYPTTT

-302 EAELGNLTAGM
+302 EAEIANLTAGM

-382 ATRTVRVIHEHSWD
+382 ATRTVRVIH
-396 AGKVTK
+396 
-402 SATCTKDGEKT
+402 
-413 YTCSGCGE
+413 
-421 TKTEVIKATGHK
+421 
-433 ETEIRNAAE
+433 
-442 STCQKEG
+442 
-449 YTGDKVCKACGEVL
+449 
-463 EKGKPIAKK
+463 

-479 KVTKSATCTKDGEKT
+479 KVTKLATCTKDGEKI
-494 YTCSGCGE
+494 YTCNGCGE

-567 CTKAGEKIYT
+567 CTK
-577 CSGCGETKTEVIKA
+577 
-591 TGHKETEIRNA
+591 
-602 TESTCQKEGY
+602 
-612 TGDKVCKACGEVLE
+612 D
-626 KGKPI
+626 
-631 AKKDHSWDAG
+631 
-641 KVTKSATCT
+641 
-650 KAGEKIYTCSGCGE
+650 GEKIYTCSGCGE

-684 SATTQKAG
+684 SATTQKEG

-699 VCNYKETRS
+699 ICNYKETRS

-774 KKYTGKTT
+774 KKYSGKTT

-788 KTTLSSA
+788 KTTLSST

-800 GQLQATWKKTAG
+800 GQLQVTWKKTAG

-821 SNAKFSGAK
+821 TNAKFSGAK
-830 TKNTKATRYTFQGLK
+830 TKNTKATRYTFKGLK

>member
-27 NEEVAVEFSD
+27 NAEVAVEFAD

-44 EPETEMLDIPEELQ
+44 ESETEVLDVPEELQ

-85 DETVGESRTVGGN
+85 DEVVGESRTVGGN
-98 INWGSSGSLLP
+98 INWGRSDSLLP

-123 VKGSYITDVQ
+123 VKGSYITDIQ

-187 LVIAHTRPNGTS
+187 LVIDHTRPNGTS

-235 ADWVNQNSN
+235 ADWVNQNSS

-271 QYPTTT
+271 KYPTTT
-277 SGEYSSYADMD
+277 SGEYSSYVDMD

-343 DKAEWKS
+343 DEAEWKS

-357 VDGNGQVK
+357 VDVNGQVK

-382 ATRTVRVIHEHSWD
+382 ATRTVRVIH
-396 AGKVTK
+396 
-402 SATCTKDGEKT
+402 
-413 YTCSGCGE
+413 
-421 TKTEVIKATGHK
+421 
-433 ETEIRNAAE
+433 
-442 STCQKEG
+442 
-449 YTGDKVCKACGEVL
+449 
-463 EKGKPIAKK
+463 

-502 TKTEVIKAT
+502 TKTEA
-511 GHKETEIRN
+511 
-520 ATESTCQK
+520 
-528 EGYTGDKVCKA
+528 
-539 CGEVLEKGKPIAKK
+539 
-553 DHSWDAGKVTKSAT
+553 
-567 CTKAGEKIYT
+567 
-577 CSGCGETKTEVIKA
+577 
-591 TGHKETEIRNA
+591 
-602 TESTCQKEGY
+602 
-612 TGDKVCKACGEVLE
+612 
-626 KGKPI
+626 
-631 AKKDHSWDAG
+631 
-641 KVTKSATCT
+641 
-650 KAGEKIYTCSGCGE
+650 
-664 TKTEV
+664 

-741 GNKKISSK
+741 GNKKISGK

-774 KKYTGKTT
+774 KKYSGKTT

-788 KTTLSSA
+788 ITTLSSA

-821 SNAKFSGAK
+821 TNAKFSGAK
-830 TKNTKATRYTFQGLK
+830 TKNTKATCYTFKGLK

-869 SNVRNVKIK
+869 SNIRNVKIK

>member
-173 DLEYIARIRAAEAS
+173 DLEYIARIRVAEAS

-313 SDFADLKEENSVQA
+313 SDFAVLKEENSVQA

-382 ATRTVRVIHEHSWD
+382 VTRTVRVIH
-396 AGKVTK
+396 
-402 SATCTKDGEKT
+402 
-413 YTCSGCGE
+413 
-421 TKTEVIKATGHK
+421 
-433 ETEIRNAAE
+433 
-442 STCQKEG
+442 
-449 YTGDKVCKACGEVL
+449 
-463 EKGKPIAKK
+463 

-494 YTCSGCGE
+494 
-502 TKTEVIKAT
+502 
-511 GHKETEIRN
+511 
-520 ATESTCQK
+520 
-528 EGYTGDKVCKA
+528 
-539 CGEVLEKGKPIAKK
+539 
-553 DHSWDAGKVTKSAT
+553 
-567 CTKAGEKIYT
+567 
-577 CSGCGETKTEVIKA
+577 
-591 TGHKETEIRNA
+591 
-602 TESTCQKEGY
+602 
-612 TGDKVCKACGEVLE
+612 
-626 KGKPI
+626 
-631 AKKDHSWDAG
+631 
-641 KVTKSATCT
+641 
-650 KAGEKIYTCSGCGE
+650 YTCSGCGE

>member
-144 EACEEGVPDPRNAKR
+144 EACEEGVPGPRNAKR

-433 ETEIRNAAE
+433 
-442 STCQKEG
+442 
-449 YTGDKVCKACGEVL
+449 
-463 EKGKPIAKK
+463 
-472 DHSWDAG
+472 
-479 KVTKSATCTKDGEKT
+479 
-494 YTCSGCGE
+494 
-502 TKTEVIKAT
+502 
-511 GHKETEIRN
+511 
-520 ATESTCQK
+520 
-528 EGYTGDKVCKA
+528 
-539 CGEVLEKGKPIAKK
+539 
-553 DHSWDAGKVTKSAT
+553 
-567 CTKAGEKIYT
+567 
-577 CSGCGETKTEVIKA
+577 
-591 TGHKETEIRNA
+591 
-602 TESTCQKEGY
+602 
-612 TGDKVCKACGEVLE
+612 
-626 KGKPI
+626 
-631 AKKDHSWDAG
+631 
-641 KVTKSATCT
+641 
-650 KAGEKIYTCSGCGE
+650 
-664 TKTEV
+664 
-669 IKATGHKMGAWKTVA
+669 MGAWKTVA

-741 GNKKISSK
+741 GNKKISGK

-759 AVGTAMITIQGKGNY
+759 AVGTAMIIIQGKGNY
-774 KKYTGKTT
+774 KKYSGKTT

-821 SNAKFSGAK
+821 TNAKFSGAK
-830 TKNTKATRYTFQGLK
+830 TKNTKAIRYTFKGLK

>member
-44 EPETEMLDIPEELQ
+44 EPETEVLDVPEELQ

-85 DETVGESRTVGGN
+85 DEVVGESRTVGGN
-98 INWGSSGSLLP
+98 INWGRSDSLLP

-187 LVIAHTRPNGTS
+187 IVIDHTRPNGTS

-271 QYPTTT
+271 KYPTTT
-277 SGEYSSYADMD
+277 SGEYSSHADMD

-302 EAELGNLTAGM
+302 EAELVHLTAGM

-382 ATRTVRVIHEHSWD
+382 VTRTVRVIH
-396 AGKVTK
+396 
-402 SATCTKDGEKT
+402 
-413 YTCSGCGE
+413 
-421 TKTEVIKATGHK
+421 
-433 ETEIRNAAE
+433 
-442 STCQKEG
+442 
-449 YTGDKVCKACGEVL
+449 
-463 EKGKPIAKK
+463 
-472 DHSWDAG
+472 DHS
-479 KVTKSATCTKDGEKT
+479 
-494 YTCSGCGE
+494 
-502 TKTEVIKAT
+502 
-511 GHKETEIRN
+511 
-520 ATESTCQK
+520 
-528 EGYTGDKVCKA
+528 
-539 CGEVLEKGKPIAKK
+539 
-553 DHSWDAGKVTKSAT
+553 
-567 CTKAGEKIYT
+567 
-577 CSGCGETKTEVIKA
+577 
-591 TGHKETEIRNA
+591 
-602 TESTCQKEGY
+602 
-612 TGDKVCKACGEVLE
+612 
-626 KGKPI
+626 
-631 AKKDHSWDAG
+631 
-641 KVTKSATCT
+641 
-650 KAGEKIYTCSGCGE
+650 
-664 TKTEV
+664 
-669 IKATGHKMGAWKTVA
+669 
-684 SATTQKAG
+684 
-692 RQERSCT
+692 
-699 VCNYKETRS
+699 
-708 IPKLKSYNFKVVSS
+708 
-722 KSAVTYN
+722 
-729 GKAQKP
+729 
-735 AVTVYA
+735 
-741 GNKKISSK
+741 
-749 YYTVSYKNNT
+749 
-759 AVGTAMITIQGKGNY
+759 
-774 KKYTGKTT
+774 
-782 FRINLQ
+782 
-788 KTTLSSA
+788 
-795 KSSRK
+795 
-800 GQLQATWKKTAG
+800 
-812 NAGYQIQYA
+812 
-821 SNAKFSGAK
+821 
-830 TKNTKATRYTFQGLK
+830 
-845 SKRKYYVRVRT
+845 
-856 YKKVGSNYWYSKW
+856 
-869 SNVRNVKIK
+869 

>member
-44 EPETEMLDIPEELQ
+44 EPETEVLDVPEELQ

-85 DETVGESRTVGGN
+85 DEVVGESRTVGGN
-98 INWGSSGSLLP
+98 INWGRSDSLLP

-187 LVIAHTRPNGTS
+187 LVIDHTRPNGTS

-271 QYPTTT
+271 KYPTTT
-277 SGEYSSYADMD
+277 SGEYSSHADMD

-302 EAELGNLTAGM
+302 EAELVHLTAGM

-382 ATRTVRVIHEHSWD
+382 VTRTVRVIHDHSWD
-396 AGKVTK
+396 AGKATK
-402 SATCTKDGEKT
+402 SATCMKDGEKT

-421 TKTEVIKATGHK
+421 TKTEA
-433 ETEIRNAAE
+433 
-442 STCQKEG
+442 
-449 YTGDKVCKACGEVL
+449 
-463 EKGKPIAKK
+463 
-472 DHSWDAG
+472 
-479 KVTKSATCTKDGEKT
+479 
-494 YTCSGCGE
+494 
-502 TKTEVIKAT
+502 
-511 GHKETEIRN
+511 
-520 ATESTCQK
+520 
-528 EGYTGDKVCKA
+528 
-539 CGEVLEKGKPIAKK
+539 
-553 DHSWDAGKVTKSAT
+553 
-567 CTKAGEKIYT
+567 
-577 CSGCGETKTEVIKA
+577 
-591 TGHKETEIRNA
+591 
-602 TESTCQKEGY
+602 
-612 TGDKVCKACGEVLE
+612 
-626 KGKPI
+626 
-631 AKKDHSWDAG
+631 
-641 KVTKSATCT
+641 
-650 KAGEKIYTCSGCGE
+650 
-664 TKTEV
+664 

-684 SATTQKAG
+684 SATTQKEG

-735 AVTVYA
+735 AVTVYV
-741 GNKKISSK
+741 GNKKISGK
-749 YYTVSYKNNT
+749 YYTVFYKNNT

-774 KKYTGKTT
+774 KKCSGKTT

-821 SNAKFSGAK
+821 TNAKFSGAK
-830 TKNTKATRYTFQGLK
+830 TKNTKATRYTFKVLK

>member
-44 EPETEMLDIPEELQ
+44 ESETEVLDVPEELQ

-85 DETVGESRTVGGN
+85 DEAVGESRTVGGN
-98 INWGSSGSLLP
+98 INWGRSDSLLP

-133 AVLARVNAIRK
+133 AVLARVNEIRK

-235 ADWVNQNSN
+235 ADWVNQNSS

-263 ATFINPDA
+263 ATFINSDA
-271 QYPTTT
+271 KYPTTT

-302 EAELGNLTAGM
+302 EAEIGNLTAGM

-402 SATCTKDGEKT
+402 SATCTKD
-413 YTCSGCGE
+413 
-421 TKTEVIKATGHK
+421 
-433 ETEIRNAAE
+433 
-442 STCQKEG
+442 
-449 YTGDKVCKACGEVL
+449 
-463 EKGKPIAKK
+463 
-472 DHSWDAG
+472 
-479 KVTKSATCTKDGEKT
+479 
-494 YTCSGCGE
+494 
-502 TKTEVIKAT
+502 
-511 GHKETEIRN
+511 
-520 ATESTCQK
+520 
-528 EGYTGDKVCKA
+528 
-539 CGEVLEKGKPIAKK
+539 
-553 DHSWDAGKVTKSAT
+553 
-567 CTKAGEKIYT
+567 
-577 CSGCGETKTEVIKA
+577 
-591 TGHKETEIRNA
+591 
-602 TESTCQKEGY
+602 
-612 TGDKVCKACGEVLE
+612 
-626 KGKPI
+626 
-631 AKKDHSWDAG
+631 
-641 KVTKSATCT
+641 
-650 KAGEKIYTCSGCGE
+650 GEKIYTCSGCGE

-774 KKYTGKTT
+774 KKYSGKTT

-821 SNAKFSGAK
+821 TNAKFSGAK
-830 TKNTKATRYTFQGLK
+830 TKNTKATRYTFKGLK

>member
-44 EPETEMLDIPEELQ
+44 EPETEVLDIPEELQ

-85 DETVGESRTVGGN
+85 DEAVGESRTVGGN

-133 AVLARVNAIRK
+133 AVLARVNEIRK

-187 LVIAHTRPNGTS
+187 LIIAHTRPNGTS

-235 ADWVNQNSN
+235 ADWVNQNSS

-271 QYPTTT
+271 KYPTTT

-302 EAELGNLTAGM
+302 EAELANLTAGM

-382 ATRTVRVIHEHSWD
+382 ATRTVRVIH
-396 AGKVTK
+396 
-402 SATCTKDGEKT
+402 
-413 YTCSGCGE
+413 
-421 TKTEVIKATGHK
+421 
-433 ETEIRNAAE
+433 
-442 STCQKEG
+442 
-449 YTGDKVCKACGEVL
+449 
-463 EKGKPIAKK
+463 
-472 DHSWDAG
+472 
-479 KVTKSATCTKDGEKT
+479 
-494 YTCSGCGE
+494 
-502 TKTEVIKAT
+502 
-511 GHKETEIRN
+511 
-520 ATESTCQK
+520 
-528 EGYTGDKVCKA
+528 
-539 CGEVLEKGKPIAKK
+539 
-553 DHSWDAGKVTKSAT
+553 
-567 CTKAGEKIYT
+567 
-577 CSGCGETKTEVIKA
+577 
-591 TGHKETEIRNA
+591 
-602 TESTCQKEGY
+602 
-612 TGDKVCKACGEVLE
+612 
-626 KGKPI
+626 
-631 AKKDHSWDAG
+631 DHSWDAG

-774 KKYTGKTT
+774 KKYSGKTT

-821 SNAKFSGAK
+821 TNAKFSGAK
-830 TKNTKATRYTFQGLK
+830 TKNTKATRYTFKGLK

>member
-44 EPETEMLDIPEELQ
+44 EPETEVLDIPEELQ

-85 DETVGESRTVGGN
+85 DEAVGESRTVGGN

-133 AVLARVNAIRK
+133 AVLARVNEIRK

-235 ADWVNQNSN
+235 ADWINQNSSV
-244 AVTGHYTQMI
+244 VTGHYTQMI

-271 QYPTTT
+271 KYPTTT

-302 EAELGNLTAGM
+302 EAELTNLTAGM

-382 ATRTVRVIHEHSWD
+382 ATRTVRVIH
-396 AGKVTK
+396 
-402 SATCTKDGEKT
+402 
-413 YTCSGCGE
+413 
-421 TKTEVIKATGHK
+421 
-433 ETEIRNAAE
+433 
-442 STCQKEG
+442 
-449 YTGDKVCKACGEVL
+449 
-463 EKGKPIAKK
+463 

-479 KVTKSATCTKDGEKT
+479 KVTKSATCTKD
-494 YTCSGCGE
+494 
-502 TKTEVIKAT
+502 
-511 GHKETEIRN
+511 
-520 ATESTCQK
+520 
-528 EGYTGDKVCKA
+528 
-539 CGEVLEKGKPIAKK
+539 
-553 DHSWDAGKVTKSAT
+553 
-567 CTKAGEKIYT
+567 
-577 CSGCGETKTEVIKA
+577 
-591 TGHKETEIRNA
+591 
-602 TESTCQKEGY
+602 
-612 TGDKVCKACGEVLE
+612 
-626 KGKPI
+626 
-631 AKKDHSWDAG
+631 
-641 KVTKSATCT
+641 
-650 KAGEKIYTCSGCGE
+650 GEKIYTCSGCGE

-774 KKYTGKTT
+774 KKYSGKTT

-821 SNAKFSGAK
+821 TNAKFSGAK
-830 TKNTKATRYTFQGLK
+830 TKNTKATRYTFKGLK

>member
-123 VKGSYITDVQ
+123 VKGSYITDV
-133 AVLARVNAIRK
+133 LARVNAIRK

-210 SYGEVLAWNYTQK
+210 SYGEVLAWNYSQK

-235 ADWVNQNSN
+235 ADWVNQNSS

-271 QYPTTT
+271 KYPTTT
-277 SGEYSSYADMD
+277 SGEYSSYVDMD

-433 ETEIRNAAE
+433 
-442 STCQKEG
+442 
-449 YTGDKVCKACGEVL
+449 
-463 EKGKPIAKK
+463 
-472 DHSWDAG
+472 
-479 KVTKSATCTKDGEKT
+479 
-494 YTCSGCGE
+494 
-502 TKTEVIKAT
+502 
-511 GHKETEIRN
+511 
-520 ATESTCQK
+520 
-528 EGYTGDKVCKA
+528 
-539 CGEVLEKGKPIAKK
+539 
-553 DHSWDAGKVTKSAT
+553 
-567 CTKAGEKIYT
+567 
-577 CSGCGETKTEVIKA
+577 
-591 TGHKETEIRNA
+591 
-602 TESTCQKEGY
+602 
-612 TGDKVCKACGEVLE
+612 
-626 KGKPI
+626 
-631 AKKDHSWDAG
+631 
-641 KVTKSATCT
+641 
-650 KAGEKIYTCSGCGE
+650 
-664 TKTEV
+664 
-669 IKATGHKMGAWKTVA
+669 MGAWKTVA

-741 GNKKISSK
+741 GNKKISGK

-759 AVGTAMITIQGKGNY
+759 AVGTAMIIIQGKGNY
-774 KKYTGKTT
+774 KKYSGKTT

-821 SNAKFSGAK
+821 TNAKFSGAK
-830 TKNTKATRYTFQGLK
+830 TKNTKAIRYTFKGLK

>member
-433 ETEIRNAAE
+433 
-442 STCQKEG
+442 
-449 YTGDKVCKACGEVL
+449 
-463 EKGKPIAKK
+463 
-472 DHSWDAG
+472 
-479 KVTKSATCTKDGEKT
+479 
-494 YTCSGCGE
+494 
-502 TKTEVIKAT
+502 
-511 GHKETEIRN
+511 
-520 ATESTCQK
+520 
-528 EGYTGDKVCKA
+528 
-539 CGEVLEKGKPIAKK
+539 
-553 DHSWDAGKVTKSAT
+553 
-567 CTKAGEKIYT
+567 
-577 CSGCGETKTEVIKA
+577 
-591 TGHKETEIRNA
+591 
-602 TESTCQKEGY
+602 
-612 TGDKVCKACGEVLE
+612 
-626 KGKPI
+626 
-631 AKKDHSWDAG
+631 
-641 KVTKSATCT
+641 
-650 KAGEKIYTCSGCGE
+650 
-664 TKTEV
+664 
-669 IKATGHKMGAWKTVA
+669 MGAWKTVA

-741 GNKKISSK
+741 GNKKISGK

-759 AVGTAMITIQGKGNY
+759 AVGTAMIIIHGKGNY
-774 KKYTGKTT
+774 KKYSGKTT

-821 SNAKFSGAK
+821 TNAKFSGAK
-830 TKNTKATRYTFQGLK
+830 TKNTKATRYTFKGLK